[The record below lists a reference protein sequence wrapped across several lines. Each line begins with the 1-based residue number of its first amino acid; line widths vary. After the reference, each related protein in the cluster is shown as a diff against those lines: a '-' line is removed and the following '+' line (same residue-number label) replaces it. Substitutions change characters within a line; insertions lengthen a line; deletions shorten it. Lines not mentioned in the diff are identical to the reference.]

1 MQVYNY
7 VKGCMVGSDAIPI
20 VMMSGFPSQT
30 EKKGERERA
39 KKREKGGR
47 ASKGKSDGG
56 RIKRECEEAGKHTY
70 LVPRNY
76 YKEVCTNLYQSV
88 ISLKHYMIQYH
99 HKNYTQDCT

>member
-39 KKREKGGR
+39 KKERKGEEQAKEKV
-47 ASKGKSDGG
+47 
-56 RIKRECEEAGKHTY
+56 T
-70 LVPRNY
+70 
-76 YKEVCTNLYQSV
+76 EVG
-88 ISLKHYMIQYH
+88 
-99 HKNYTQDCT
+99 